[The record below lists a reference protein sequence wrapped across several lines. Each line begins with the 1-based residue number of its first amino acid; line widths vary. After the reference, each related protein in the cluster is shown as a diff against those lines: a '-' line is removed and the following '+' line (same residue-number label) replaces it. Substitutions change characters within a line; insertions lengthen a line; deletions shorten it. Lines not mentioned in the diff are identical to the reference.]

1 MMYSELTDNSR
12 LKILLITSAFPPPC
26 DGGSLVYLYETVK
39 HLPPDE
45 IIVSTSRRNQP
56 GWEEF
61 DKGQKFKVIR
71 SWLAPHYRRNPFKA
85 LGIIHHTSFVIWFFH
100 LFYQILSYRVNMIQ
114 AGHPSF
120 FHYLEGIMVRV
131 LSRLLR
137 KPYILYTYGEEITQV
152 LVGSRIE
159 RTLMFWVL
167 HGASKVITISDFS
180 AKRLMEAGVK
190 SENIEKI
197 CPGVDTNL
205 FHPSVEIENVIKK
218 HNLEGRKVVLT
229 LGRLV
234 ERKGYD
240 YVIKSLPT
248 VLEKV
253 PNLVYIIAG
262 RGLYESRLRELVK
275 ELHLEDYVIFA
286 GYVDESPAYYNACD
300 VFIMANR
307 KLDTDDTEGFGMVFT
322 EANACGKPVIGG
334 KAGGTS
340 DAVLDGYTGILV
352 DGTDCA
358 QISSALLDILTDKER
373 ANQLGSNG
381 RKRVKAEFSWKKNA
395 ERVRDISLEVL
406 RNDRR
411 KL

>member
-1 MMYSELTDNSR
+1 MS
-12 LKILLITSAFPPPC
+12 
-26 DGGSLVYLYETVK
+26 
-39 HLPPDE
+39 
-45 IIVSTSRRNQP
+45 
-56 GWEEF
+56 
-61 DKGQKFKVIR
+61 
-71 SWLAPHYRRNPFKA
+71 
-85 LGIIHHTSFVIWFFH
+85 
-100 LFYQILSYRVNMIQ
+100 
-114 AGHPSF
+114 
-120 FHYLEGIMVRV
+120 
-131 LSRLLR
+131 
-137 KPYILYTYGEEITQV
+137 
-152 LVGSRIE
+152 
-159 RTLMFWVL
+159 WVL

-180 AKRLMEAGVK
+180 AKKLIEAGVK

-197 CPGVDTNL
+197 CPGVNTNL
-205 FHPSVEIENVIKK
+205 FHPSVNPENVIKK

-240 YVIKSLPT
+240 YVIKSLPS

-286 GYVDESPAYYNACD
+286 GYVDESPAYYYNACD

-307 KLDTDDTEGFGMVFT
+307 RLETEDTEGFGIVFT

-358 QISSALLDILTDKER
+358 QISSALIDILTDKEL

-381 RKRVKAEFSWKKNA
+381 RKRVEAEFNWKRNA
-395 ERVRDISLEVL
+395 ERIWDICLKALHSKE
-406 RNDRR
+406 
-411 KL
+411 